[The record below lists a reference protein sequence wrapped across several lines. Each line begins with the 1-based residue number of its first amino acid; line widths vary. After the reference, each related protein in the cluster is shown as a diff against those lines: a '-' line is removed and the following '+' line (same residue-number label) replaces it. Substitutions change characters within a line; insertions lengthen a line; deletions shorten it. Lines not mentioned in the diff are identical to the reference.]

1 MPQSVP
7 VASEVAAVHAAAPVL
22 LAHVHMQRGYG
33 PEAIDYVAPG
43 DDLPGRQV
51 DIPKLRRGGVK
62 YIWLSEGAPGEFA
75 VDPRLSQRAKLDP
88 NVRPATRI
96 AFRGGAEAQRL
107 IRGWDAVRRL
117 CDDFAGDLAF
127 ARSVK
132 EARAAVA
139 RGKVA
144 VFWHTES
151 LLLANDLAVLRA
163 YHGLGLRATG
173 LVHAAP
179 LDWIDSDKEQ
189 RVPGGLTAFGRDVIG
204 ELNALGVVIDVSHAS
219 EAAIG
224 DVVRLSRHPVVASHS
239 NVRRLAPLRR
249 NLSDD
254 SIRAIAGGGGV
265 IGIHCSSALIDARC
279 LEGRRGLERPRL
291 DGLGRDMTDQLAAG
305 TADPFRFEGEYRR
318 SESWEPGAYFP
329 KTGLDRLIDHV
340 DALVQLVGD
349 DHVGVGTDFHF
360 LEDVVQGFE
369 GVHQTPNLTAALL
382 TRGYPAPAVARIL
395 GGNFLRVMEAVIG
408 A

>member
-1 MPQSVP
+1 MPESVP

-179 LDWIDSDKEQ
+179 LDWIELGQGAAGAGRAD
-189 RVPGGLTAFGRDVIG
+189 RVRARRDRG
-204 ELNALGVVIDVSHAS
+204 AERA
-219 EAAIG
+219 
-224 DVVRLSRHPVVASHS
+224 RRRH
-239 NVRRLAPLRR
+239 RRLARLR
-249 NLSDD
+249 
-254 SIRAIAGGGGV
+254 GG
-265 IGIHCSSALIDARC
+265 DR
-279 LEGRRGLERPRL
+279 RRGAPEPASRRRL
-291 DGLGRDMTDQLAAG
+291 ALQRAPAGPAAAQPLGRTRSGPSPAG
-305 TADPFRFEGEYRR
+305 AE
-318 SESWEPGAYFP
+318 
-329 KTGLDRLIDHV
+329 
-340 DALVQLVGD
+340 
-349 DHVGVGTDFHF
+349 
-360 LEDVVQGFE
+360 
-369 GVHQTPNLTAALL
+369 
-382 TRGYPAPAVARIL
+382 
-395 GGNFLRVMEAVIG
+395 
-408 A
+408 

>member
-7 VASEVAAVHAAAPVL
+7 PEAAAVHAAAPVL
-22 LAHVHMQRGYG
+22 LSHVHMQRAYR
-33 PEAIDYVAPG
+33 PEAIDYVAPA

-51 DIPKLRRGGVK
+51 DLPKLRRGGVK
-62 YIWLSEGAPGEFA
+62 FIWLSEGAPGEYA
-75 VDPRLSQRAKLDP
+75 VDAGLSHRAKLDA

-96 AFRGGAEAQRL
+96 AFRGGTEAQRL
-107 IRGWDAVRRL
+107 VRGWDAVRRL
-117 CDDFAGDLAF
+117 CADHPADLAF

-132 EARAAVA
+132 EARAAA
-139 RGKVA
+139 GAGRVA

-189 RVPGGLTAFGRDVIG
+189 RTPGGLTAFGREVLR
-204 ELNALGVVIDVSHAS
+204 ELNALGIVVDVSHAS
-219 EAAIG
+219 EAAIA

-239 NVRRLAPLRR
+239 NVRRLAPVRR
-249 NLSDD
+249 NLTDEA
-254 SIRAIAGGGGV
+254 IRAIAGGGGV
-265 IGIHCSSALIDARC
+265 IGIHCSSALIDAGC
-279 LEGRRGLERPRL
+279 LEGRRGLARPKLEQFSRDAGER
-291 DGLGRDMTDQLAAG
+291 LAAG
-305 TADPFRFEGEYRR
+305 TVDPFWFEGEYRER
-318 SESWEPGAYFP
+318 EAWEPGVIFP
-329 KTGLDRLIDHV
+329 TTDLARLVDHV
-340 DALVQLVGD
+340 DALVDLVGV

-360 LEDVVQGFE
+360 LEDVVRDFE

-382 TRGYPAPAVARIL
+382 ARGYPAPAVTKIL
-395 GGNFLRVMEAVIG
+395 GGNFLRVMATVIG
-408 A
+408 E